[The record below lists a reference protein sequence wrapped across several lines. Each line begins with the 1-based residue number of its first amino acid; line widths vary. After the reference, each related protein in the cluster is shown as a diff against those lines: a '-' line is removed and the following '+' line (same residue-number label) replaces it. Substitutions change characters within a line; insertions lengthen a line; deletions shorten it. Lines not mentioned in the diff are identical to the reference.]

1 VPGHKCGNPVGRHN
15 PPDWVKEAMGEA
27 DAGIELR
34 LVNRVPGKDFLPE
47 RPAMKSACQPSKS
60 PSLQP

>member
-1 VPGHKCGNPVGRHN
+1 MGRHN
-15 PPDWVKEAMGEA
+15 PPDWVKEAMGEG

-34 LVNRVPGKDFLPE
+34 LVNQVLRKDFLFE
-47 RPAMKSACQPSKS
+47 RPTVKSACQPSKS